1 MEKSGSRSSN
11 PEIIDSWRL
20 KSRSR
25 IFLESLVTLAFWTGF
40 LYLLIPMVTLLLWI
54 FGFKI
59 AYAELIGAEGLMEL
73 VKIIKDSGIIIFIIT
88 LMIMAWGYYNYL
100 LFRIRGD
107 RRGSRVMI
115 CFDEDFASRYHLDLQ
130 TLRAAKEEPR
140 LSVTLADDRIEVNPP
155 SGPGV
160 LSAPPT
166 LTGAPGRREH

>member
-1 MEKSGSRSSN
+1 MEKSGSRASN

-25 IFLESLVTLAFWTGF
+25 ILLESFVTLAFWTGF

-59 AYAELIGAEGLMEL
+59 AYAELIGAEGLREL
-73 VKIIKDSGIIIFIIT
+73 VRIIKDSGIIILIIT
-88 LMIMAWGYYNYL
+88 LIIMAWGYYNYL

-115 CFDEDFASRYHLDLQ
+115 CFDEDFANRYHLDLQ

-140 LSVTLADDRIEVNPP
+140 LCVTLADEHIAVEPP
-155 SGPGV
+155 SGSPV
-160 LSAPPT
+160 PSAP
-166 LTGAPGRREH
+166 PGRREH

>member
-1 MEKSGSRSSN
+1 
-11 PEIIDSWRL
+11 L
-20 KSRSR
+20 
-25 IFLESLVTLAFWTGF
+25 LESFVTLAFWTGF
-40 LYLLIPMVTLLLWI
+40 LYLLIPMVTLLLWV

-59 AYAELIGAEGLMEL
+59 AYAELIGAEGLKEL
-73 VKIIKDSGIIIFIIT
+73 VKIIKDSGIIIFFIT
-88 LMIMAWGYYNYL
+88 LIIMAWGYYNYL

-115 CFDEDFASRYHLDLQ
+115 CFDEDFASRFHLDLQ

-166 LTGAPGRREH
+166 LTGAPGRREP

>member
-1 MEKSGSRSSN
+1 MEESGSRSSN
-11 PEIIDSWRL
+11 PEIIDSWQI

-59 AYAELIGAEGLMEL
+59 AYAELIGAEGLNEL
-73 VKIIKDSGIIIFIIT
+73 VKIIKDSGIIIFFIT
-88 LMIMAWGYYNYL
+88 LIIMAWGYYNYL

-160 LSAPPT
+160 LSAPPP